1 MPFAR
6 FRQLIA
12 RCLAT
17 TLAVTGI
24 PLLLNTTDVAPVFAQ
39 NANPDIAINAIFDS
53 TITPAQRT
61 LLIKAIRNWDSIITR
76 DMVNQGPLKILIRNG
91 NMTQRGNHWAETQT
105 PTDGSRSR
113 FRPIYS
119 NGYYAI
125 ITLKA
130 GLNLNNNTFIR
141 LATHELGHAMLLNE
155 AQNQPSLGTNGIMHS
170 TGLYQ
175 YIPEGTY
182 RDLERLGYSVD
193 RNSNSYMQWR

>member
-1 MPFAR
+1 MVFNRFFKKYACVTFALVAM
-6 FRQLIA
+6 FPQIA
-12 RCLAT
+12 
-17 TLAVTGI
+17 
-24 PLLLNTTDVAPVFAQ
+24 NVAPASAQ
-39 NANPDIAINAIFDS
+39 NANPDININAVFDGN
-53 TITPAQRT
+53 ITPNQRT

-76 DMVNQGPLKILIRNG
+76 DMVNQGPLKIYIRNG
-91 NMTQRGNHWAETQT
+91 NMTQRGNQWAETST

-125 ITLKA
+125 ITFKS

-182 RDLERLGYSVD
+182 RDLERLGYSVN
-193 RNSNSYMQWR
+193 RNPSLQWQ

>member
-1 MPFAR
+1 MFP
-6 FRQLIA
+6 QIA
-12 RCLAT
+12 N
-17 TLAVTGI
+17 I
-24 PLLLNTTDVAPVFAQ
+24 APVSAQ
-39 NANPDIAINAIFDS
+39 NANPDININAVFDS
-53 TITPAQRT
+53 NITPNQRT

-76 DMVNQGPLKILIRNG
+76 DMVNQGPLKIYIRNG
-91 NMTQRGNHWAETQT
+91 NMTQRGGHWAETST
-105 PTDGSRSR
+105 PTDGSRPR

-130 GLNLNNNTFIR
+130 GLNLNNNTFTR

-182 RDLERLGYSVD
+182 RDLERLGYSVN
-193 RNSNSYMQWR
+193 RNPSLQWQ